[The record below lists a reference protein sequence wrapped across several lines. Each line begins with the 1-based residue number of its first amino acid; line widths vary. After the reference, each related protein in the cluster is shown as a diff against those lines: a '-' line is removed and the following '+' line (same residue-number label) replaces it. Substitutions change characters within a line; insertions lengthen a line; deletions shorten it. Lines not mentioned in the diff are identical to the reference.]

1 MSSVSSNDSYEYSDS
16 SFSTDTE
23 QQIGYMLDQFVKE
36 EHFVTPTL
44 PSNTPD
50 DNTMPTPLPQP
61 TSKIPDQL
69 ESRLKRVSKE
79 PIRILHSKMTSFQN
93 SHEFK
98 VKGST
103 GKTYIVTIG
112 PKLDCT
118 CHDHKIRSVHCK
130 HILYVL
136 LKELKVQDLSSTIYI
151 TQFPSDDLLKNVL
164 GSYHTVVQ

>member
-1 MSSVSSNDSYEYSDS
+1 MSSVSSNDSYGYSDS

-44 PSNTPD
+44 PSTTTD
-50 DNTMPTPLPQP
+50 DNTISTPPPQP
-61 TSKIPDQL
+61 ASKIPDQL

-79 PIRILHSKMTSFQN
+79 PIRILSSKMTN
-93 SHEFK
+93 YENGHEFK
-98 VKGST
+98 VRGST

-118 CHDHKIRSVHCK
+118 CYDHKIRSVHCK

-136 LKELKVQDLSSTIYI
+136 LKELKVQDLTSTIYI
-151 TQFPSDDLLKNVL
+151 TQFPSSDSVL
-164 GSYHTVVQ
+164 GPYHMAV